1 MKIILTI
8 SRFLAVVS
16 SVIVGSLAI
25 VVGENDD
32 SPGLQGLGCI
42 LIISTLV
49 VTLFGRIQQKS
60 QTKFAMQP
68 IGLVKSSRKEVV
80 DDNWGAETSKIVLE
94 DSISIDALTG
104 LETFSHCLVV
114 YFFDQ
119 ASSKKIEM
127 LRHPRGNTAWPK
139 VGIFAQRAKDRPN
152 RLGVTVCRV
161 LKIDRRDI
169 FLEGLDAVDGTPVL
183 DIKPWM
189 AEFGPQGEVFQ
200 PQWSQELMKNYW

>member
-104 LETFSHCLVV
+104 LETFSHCCDTLE
-114 YFFDQ
+114 
-119 ASSKKIEM
+119 AT
-127 LRHPRGNTAWPK
+127 PRGPK
-139 VGIFAQRAKDRPN
+139 SVFSPS
-152 RLGVTVCRV
+152 VP
-161 LKIDRRDI
+161 KIGQI
-169 FLEGLDAVDGTPVL
+169 GLV
-183 DIKPWM
+183 
-189 AEFGPQGEVFQ
+189 
-200 PQWSQELMKNYW
+200 